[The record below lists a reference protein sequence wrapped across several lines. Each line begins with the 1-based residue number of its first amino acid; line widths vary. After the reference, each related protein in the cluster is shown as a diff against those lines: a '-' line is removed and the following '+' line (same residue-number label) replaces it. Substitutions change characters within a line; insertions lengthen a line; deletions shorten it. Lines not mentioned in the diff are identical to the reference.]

1 MVSDI
6 VLRKELPDFMRSS
19 IAAYVGCISGAMM
32 KDRYIETIRETGFQ
46 EVKVIDEAVFPVEYI
61 TNDPTAK
68 AIINK
73 MNLSEDKVK
82 DTANSVVSIKVQGI
96 KPK

>member
-6 VLRKELPDFMRSS
+6 VLLKELPDFIRNS
-19 IAAYVGCISGAMM
+19 IAAYVGCISGAML
-32 KDRYIETIRETGFQ
+32 KDEYIEVTREAGFH
-46 EVKVIDEAVFPVEYI
+46 EVKIMDETVFPIECMA
-61 TNDPTAK
+61 NDPTAK

-73 MNLSEDKVK
+73 TKTSTEEIIEL
-82 DTANSVVSIKVQGI
+82 ANSVVSVKVQGI